1 MPAAGTDRPR
11 PAKPVCPLSAS
22 ASLADWKREDERR
35 APAFLALA
43 PDLAGQPLD
52 DQTDQVDAQ
61 SRAFRLDR
69 VNVVHPVELL
79 EQPTERGLGNPDAAV
94 GDRPPRRGRIV
105 AVDAD
110 GDLAAARR
118 VLERVRR

>member
-11 PAKPVCPLSAS
+11 PARPVCPLSPS
-22 ASLADWKREDERR
+22 ASLADWQREDERR
-35 APAFLALA
+35 APAFLGLA

-52 DQTDQVDAQ
+52 DQTDQVEAQ
-61 SRAFRLDR
+61 PRAFRLDR
-69 VNVVHPVELL
+69 VDVVGPIELL
-79 EQPTERGLGNPDAAV
+79 EQAAERGLGNPDAAI
-94 GDRPPRRGRIV
+94 GDGPPRRASVV

-118 VLERVRR
+118 VL